1 MNILMMSINFYP
13 SVGGI
18 EIITEN
24 LANEFVRQGH
34 SVTVVTNTPIG
45 ENREKVYLFKLL
57 RNPSFWGVFQEY
69 RKCDVYVHQAISL
82 KYIWPLFLLK
92 KPFFIVYHQV
102 GWQRGIKGLLKK
114 AVSILGHHIC
124 VSNTVAK
131 GYKLKSYDVIYN
143 AYDNEVFNAV
153 NEGRRADILFVGRL
167 SKDKGGYLLID
178 AFNGFKRE
186 TGSDYH
192 LNIIG
197 DGPERKDIE
206 AYASSTQFSQYIS
219 FLGQMSSKQVAHWLN
234 RSHILAVP
242 STHPYYEAFGIVVLE
257 GLACGCTVVGSDGDG
272 IEEALHS
279 AGILYKNGSWEDL
292 CNALVKA
299 YEMSEKEVQE
309 KRKIAKEWLVQR
321 RLSNVA
327 FEYIKIFRRI
337 HG

>member
-1 MNILMMSINFYP
+1 MMSINFYP

-24 LANEFVRQGH
+24 LANEFVRKGH
-34 SVTVVTNTPIG
+34 GVTVVTNTPVGKCG
-45 ENREKVYLFKLL
+45 EKAYLFKLL
-57 RNPSFWGVFQEY
+57 RNPSLRDLFREY

-82 KYIWPLFLLK
+82 KYMWPLFLLR

-102 GWQRGIKGLLKK
+102 GWQQGIKGLLKK
-114 AVSILGHHIC
+114 AASILGHHIC

-131 GYKLKSYDVIYN
+131 GYKLKSYDVVYN
-143 AYDNEVFNAV
+143 AYDNEVFKTV
-153 NEGRRADILFVGRL
+153 NEECRADIIFVGRL
-167 SKDKGGYLLID
+167 SKDKGVYLLID
-178 AFNGFKRE
+178 AFNEFKRK
-186 TGSDYH
+186 TSSDYH

-197 DGPERKDIE
+197 DSPERKDLE
-206 AYASSTQFSQYIS
+206 AYASTTQFSRYIS
-219 FLGQMSSKQVAHWLN
+219 FLGEMPPEQVARWLN

-257 GLACGCTVVGSDGDG
+257 GLACGCTVVGADGDG

-279 AGILYKNGSWEDL
+279 AGILYKNGSLDDL
-292 CNALVKA
+292 CNALMRA
-299 YEMSEKEVQE
+299 YEMSENEIRE
-309 KRKIAKEWLVQR
+309 KRMIAKEWLVQR

-327 FEYIKIFRRI
+327 SEYINIFKRI